1 MARLLMPP
9 ARHVTTF
16 ATDPMTPEQSAK
28 NYFRI
33 AGVTVADW
41 AVANGFSPA
50 LVYAVLSGRRKCL
63 RGKSYE
69 IAMVLRAKIQE
80 VEQSEEKQ
88 VD

>member
-1 MARLLMPP
+1 MLP

-16 ATDPMTPEQSAK
+16 ATDPMTPDQSAK

-41 AVANGFSPA
+41 AVENGFSPA

-69 IAMVLRAKIQE
+69 IAMVLRAKIKE
-80 VEQSEEKQ
+80 VEQWEEKQ